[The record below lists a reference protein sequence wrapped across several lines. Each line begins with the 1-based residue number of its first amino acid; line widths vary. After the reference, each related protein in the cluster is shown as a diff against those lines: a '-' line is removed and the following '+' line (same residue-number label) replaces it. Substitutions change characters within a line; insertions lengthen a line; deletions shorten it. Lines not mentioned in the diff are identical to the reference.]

1 MSGLSLIAASFLNS
15 IIFLYIS
22 IGIIGGTVLGCFLSS
37 LFFFYFHQGG
47 YIFASV
53 FPFVC

>member
-1 MSGLSLIAASFLNS
+1 MSGISLIAASFLNS